1 MNIIHLI
8 LIAITLN
15 SQTGEEIHREQVKDT
30 PVYESIGDCS
40 EAQRL
45 KPPQYPA
52 EGKITVFMCQP
63 LQGDEQ
69 T

>member
-1 MNIIHLI
+1 MNPLHLI
-8 LIAITLN
+8 LIAITLD
-15 SQTGEEIHREQVKDT
+15 SHTGEEIHRQRVPDT

-63 LQGDEQ
+63 LQGHEQ